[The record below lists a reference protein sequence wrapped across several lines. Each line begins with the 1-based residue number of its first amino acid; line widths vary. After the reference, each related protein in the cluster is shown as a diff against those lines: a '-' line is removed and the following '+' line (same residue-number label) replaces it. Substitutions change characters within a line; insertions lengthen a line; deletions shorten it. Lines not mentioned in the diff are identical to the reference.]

1 MDIQR
6 DVRVAG
12 QMPCC
17 FLEGTENGIFYK
29 SMVERWELQ
38 NVSALEAQLFYNLG
52 LIHGKREE
60 RARRK
65 KEITRIKERPSCEG
79 RSFYTN
85 FSKKVR
91 DIIWQVEHGPARTK
105 YSLVFIL
112 TPDPGEIWA

>member
-1 MDIQR
+1 MAGGKPLSVTDRVAACQWQCEQMQGSLPGGGVMDIQR

-65 KEITRIKERPSCEG
+65 KK
-79 RSFYTN
+79 
-85 FSKKVR
+85 
-91 DIIWQVEHGPARTK
+91 
-105 YSLVFIL
+105 
-112 TPDPGEIWA
+112 

>member
-65 KEITRIKERPSCEG
+65 KEITRIKERPSCE
-79 RSFYTN
+79 
-85 FSKKVR
+85 V
-91 DIIWQVEHGPARTK
+91 
-105 YSLVFIL
+105 
-112 TPDPGEIWA
+112 TPKS